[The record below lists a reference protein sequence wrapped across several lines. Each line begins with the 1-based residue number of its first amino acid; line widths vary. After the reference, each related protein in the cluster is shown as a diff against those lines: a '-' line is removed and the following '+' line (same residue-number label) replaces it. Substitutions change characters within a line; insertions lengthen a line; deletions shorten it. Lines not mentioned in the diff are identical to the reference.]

1 MKIVKPE
8 TFKGNKKQ
16 LALKMTSFKVIKKNG
31 VGNLPVWYDG
41 VSEMIGDHLQPFIV
55 DPEKGVSFVE
65 PDGAQFTMEELKG
78 YFGQKPEVVVVM
90 IRCHDELHPQARI
103 IHGAGKNRPANELAT
118 VMLMLIGVEYLLKP
132 KIIKG
137 PALFCH
143 RSQII
148 L

>member
-1 MKIVKPE
+1 MKIIKPE
-8 TFKGNKKQ
+8 EFKGNKKR
-16 LALKMTSFKVIKKNG
+16 LALKMTSFKVVKKNG
-31 VGNLPVWYDG
+31 TGNLPVWYDG
-41 VSEMIGDHLQPFIV
+41 VSEMIGEHLQPFIV
-55 DPEKGVSFVE
+55 DPKEGVSFVE
-65 PDGAQFTMEELKG
+65 ADGPQFTMEELTG
-78 YFGQKPEVVVVM
+78 YFGRKPEVVVVM

-103 IHGAGKNRPANELAT
+103 VHGRNKDQPANELAT

-132 KIIKG
+132 TIIRG